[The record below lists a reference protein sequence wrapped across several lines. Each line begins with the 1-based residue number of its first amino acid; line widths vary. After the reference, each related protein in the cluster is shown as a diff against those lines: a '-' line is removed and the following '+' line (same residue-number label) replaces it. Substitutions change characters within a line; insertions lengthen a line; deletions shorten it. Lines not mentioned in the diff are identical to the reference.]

1 MVGVTMGDL
10 SDHFSRSEFA
20 CSCGCGYGTRPGDV
34 SEELLHLLERMRD
47 ELGEPIYITSG
58 CRCIDH
64 NAACGGIVDS
74 AHTRG
79 TAADIKCSGGANRRK
94 RLSGANRRKLVD
106 TAVMH
111 FASGI
116 GVAKTFVHVDVCD
129 VLPRPSAWSY

>member
-1 MVGVTMGDL
+1 MGDL
-10 SDHFSRSEFA
+10 SDHFSRYEFA

-34 SEELLHLLERMRD
+34 SEELLHLLESMRD
-47 ELGEPIYITSG
+47 ELGEPIHLTSG
-58 CRCIDH
+58 CRCAAWNGSVGGVH
-64 NAACGGIVDS
+64 NS

-79 TAADIKCSGGANRRK
+79 TAADIKCSG
-94 RLSGANRRKLVD
+94 GANRRKLVD